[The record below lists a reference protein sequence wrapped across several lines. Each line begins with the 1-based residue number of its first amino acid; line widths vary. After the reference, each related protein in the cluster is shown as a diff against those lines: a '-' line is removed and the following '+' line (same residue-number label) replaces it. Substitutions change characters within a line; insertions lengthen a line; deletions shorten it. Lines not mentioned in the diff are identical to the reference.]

1 MNSNKSYSELE
12 HLELVARRIA
22 ESGIDITCEY
32 KDWITVTL
40 ACASVGEAAR
50 EAYHTICSPAV
61 ATSVWPRSSSWP
73 RMLASTSRCPAAA
86 ARRQKA
92 SARRNSRTASS
103 RCATH

>member
-50 EAYHTICSPAV
+50 EAYHTICSQYAGYKREECDEKFDNCLSTGRGDV
-61 ATSVWPRSSSWP
+61 R
-73 RMLASTSRCPAAA
+73 LASLIQLAKDAGIDVTL
-86 ARRQKA
+86 
-92 SARRNSRTASS
+92 
-103 RCATH
+103 